1 MRIQSILECEYQ
13 MAINLDVLLIGL
25 IVRVILLS
33 PVLWIAGRLL
43 AGSDKAKFT
52 DAIWIIVLG
61 TIIGGIIEA
70 LFSGILAFIIVLFIW
85 LALVKHFFDTGW
97 LKALAIAIIA
107 VIIWIAIA
115 AILLLIGIAIVGTWL
130 I

>member
-1 MRIQSILECEYQ
+1 
-13 MAINLDVLLIGL
+13 MAVNLDALVIGL
-25 IVRVILLS
+25 IVRIILLS

-43 AGSDKAKFT
+43 VGSDKAKFS
-52 DAIWIIVLG
+52 DAIWIVVLG
-61 TIIGGIIEA
+61 TVVGAVFEA
-70 LFSGILAFIIVLFIW
+70 LFSGILAVIIVLFIW

-107 VIIWIAIA
+107 IIIWIVIA
-115 AILLLIGIAIVGTWL
+115 AILLLIGIAIVGTWF

>member
-1 MRIQSILECEYQ
+1 
-13 MAINLDVLLIGL
+13 MAVNLDALVIGL
-25 IVRVILLS
+25 IIRIILLS

-52 DAIWIIVLG
+52 DAIWIVVLG
-61 TIIGGIIEA
+61 TVIGGIIEA

-97 LKALAIAIIA
+97 LKALVIAIIA
-107 VIIWIAIA
+107 VIIWIVIA
-115 AILLLIGIAIVGTWL
+115 AILLIIGIAIVGTWL
-130 I
+130 F

>member
-1 MRIQSILECEYQ
+1 
-13 MAINLDVLLIGL
+13 MAVNLDALVIGL
-25 IVRVILLS
+25 IIRIILLS

-52 DAIWIIVLG
+52 DAIWIVVLG

-107 VIIWIAIA
+107 IILWIVIA